1 MMFSP
6 EVEIAR
12 FLRRL
17 KWYVL
22 VGGVLWMAWLL
33 TPVLIPFVLSVFL
46 GWLGDPLV
54 KRFEWAGVSRA
65 MAVCFVFFLVVLLLL
80 LVLMI
85 FVPLIERQVVTLINT
100 FPQMHD
106 WVVNTVIPWVEQKT
120 GSQLRTWLDPE
131 QMIQWMHSN
140 WEQAGA
146 WPGAFRLCVA
156 LWFRHGDVGHQLS
169 AVANFELLFF
179 AGLG

>member
-65 MAVCFVFFLVVLLLL
+65 MAVCFVFF
-80 LVLMI
+80 
-85 FVPLIERQVVTLINT
+85 
-100 FPQMHD
+100 
-106 WVVNTVIPWVEQKT
+106 
-120 GSQLRTWLDPE
+120 
-131 QMIQWMHSN
+131 
-140 WEQAGA
+140 
-146 WPGAFRLCVA
+146 
-156 LWFRHGDVGHQLS
+156 
-169 AVANFELLFF
+169 
-179 AGLG
+179 